1 MFPPIKE
8 RLKKNTLTTILFFMV
23 SVPLLFVI
31 TPMILK
37 YVGKEVY
44 GIWAM
49 VWAIL
54 VFFEFIGLQAPSAM
68 SVLIPKYDPDTQAK
82 EINEIANTVFV
93 FFLFMA
99 LLTAGIFTL
108 GKGWLLNAF
117 FKVTP
122 NLVATADFALS
133 FCVYAYLINFVILS
147 FAYVLGGFNLFYIN
161 NIIKIGALLIRTG
174 LMIFAL
180 IKGWGIQG
188 IVIVQMATILLETV
202 AIIIWGKAVYKP
214 LQFNPL
220 SFNFKRLSQILRMSV
235 KFMVSRVAQL
245 VNGNIDKI
253 ALGFFLTPVTVA
265 YYQIGSNIS
274 KYISNVPEMFS
285 SGSIEPAASELS
297 SRGEKDKFLKYYERI
312 NKYIFAVAFFLLGGM
327 VVFGRE
333 FILLWLGPGY
343 EQVYTIMVVLAAV
356 YTVGIAGNTA
366 TYALNGFERFKE
378 VMLVSGVAAVINVLL
393 SVGLSKYYGLKGAL
407 TGTAISVV
415 SAAVV
420 TYYIFRK
427 ISGYGIGIIQVFVKP
442 FFAVLLTGV
451 GFFLFEKYLP
461 SGGWG
466 IFIIKGFVFT
476 ILFAVLDILVFRHF
490 DAYDFSMLKEN
501 FGKKPKTDIKE

>member
-161 NIIKIGALLIRTG
+161 NIIKII
-174 LMIFAL
+174 
-180 IKGWGIQG
+180 
-188 IVIVQMATILLETV
+188 
-202 AIIIWGKAVYKP
+202 
-214 LQFNPL
+214 
-220 SFNFKRLSQILRMSV
+220 
-235 KFMVSRVAQL
+235 
-245 VNGNIDKI
+245 
-253 ALGFFLTPVTVA
+253 
-265 YYQIGSNIS
+265 
-274 KYISNVPEMFS
+274 
-285 SGSIEPAASELS
+285 
-297 SRGEKDKFLKYYERI
+297 
-312 NKYIFAVAFFLLGGM
+312 
-327 VVFGRE
+327 
-333 FILLWLGPGY
+333 
-343 EQVYTIMVVLAAV
+343 
-356 YTVGIAGNTA
+356 
-366 TYALNGFERFKE
+366 
-378 VMLVSGVAAVINVLL
+378 
-393 SVGLSKYYGLKGAL
+393 
-407 TGTAISVV
+407 
-415 SAAVV
+415 
-420 TYYIFRK
+420 
-427 ISGYGIGIIQVFVKP
+427 
-442 FFAVLLTGV
+442 
-451 GFFLFEKYLP
+451 
-461 SGGWG
+461 
-466 IFIIKGFVFT
+466 
-476 ILFAVLDILVFRHF
+476 
-490 DAYDFSMLKEN
+490 
-501 FGKKPKTDIKE
+501 